1 MANADLSNA
10 TINGANF
17 SGTTLKGFTE
27 AQLKST
33 KSYQEKNLSS
43 INLGNNDLN
52 GWNFSG
58 QNLTSAN
65 FENASLAN
73 ADLSNATING
83 ANFSGADL
91 RGATFENI
99 VGDPNYKNT
108 IMTDGTIKNFRM
120 MGYKDNLL
128 IRKYENSD
136 GKTIS
141 AKISDYHRAASISLG
156 AKLTLENGAA
166 FEITSGAVLDV
177 GLLGMIQ
184 IDTDLSGSTKF
195 TVGKYSSLYFSDGAT
210 LTVNIVEEILS
221 SDVYDVAVISFAD
234 SSRISG
240 LGDFVKS
247 KTLFLT
253 VNGKKFSGAWDYAL
267 KSDGLYI
274 SLNIPEP
281 ATYAVVFGLL
291 AMGVA
296 VRRNLKR
303 R

>member
-1 MANADLSNA
+1 M
-10 TINGANF
+10 
-17 SGTTLKGFTE
+17 KGFTE

-91 RGATFENI
+91 RGANLDYV
-99 VGDPNYKNT
+99 VGNLTYNNT
-108 IMTDGTIKNFRM
+108 IMTDGTIKNFHM
-120 MGYKDNLL
+120 DYKDNLL

-141 AKISDYHRAASISLG
+141 AKISDYHRAASISFG
-156 AKLTLENGAA
+156 EKLTLENGAA
-166 FEITSGAVLDV
+166 FEIANRAELYV
-177 GLLGMIQ
+177 GWRGMIQ
-184 IDTDLSGSTKF
+184 IDTDLSGSTTF
-195 TVGKYSSLYFSDGAT
+195 TVNENSALTFSDGAT

-240 LGDFVKS
+240 LGDFVPN
-247 KTLFLT
+247 KTLFLN
-253 VNGKKFSGAWDYAL
+253 VNGKKFSGAWSYAL

-281 ATYAVVFGLL
+281 AAYAVVFGLL
-291 AMGVA
+291 AMGVV